1 MKFLIAIAAVVVAVW
16 VGLWVTDTGLLIYSG
31 DTGVLK
37 TRDCRYFI
45 GVTVVKRI
53 LPLADRCPITRKVG
67 P

>member
-1 MKFLIAIAAVVVAVW
+1 MKVLIAAAVVLIAAW
-16 VGLWVTDTGLLIYSG
+16 VGLWVSDTGVLIYSG
-31 DTGVLK
+31 DTGVIK

-45 GVTVVKRI
+45 GVTVVRRI